1 MNIVWWNGKSR
12 QDLTCS
18 LPPQLIEAGC
28 NYIRRDRDVKI
39 VCAYDASVIQRI
51 QEEKDVH
58 YFTIAERARLPMW
71 QCVHDPLLKGT
82 NSGLIAIRVVQH
94 INRQPV
100 YVIGCDWGLNSTS
113 VYQAEYD
120 QSLGIRKYTDYMKK
134 VLFVYNQTSPIIFVN
149 DQKPDVDQ
157 PVISKIEFLSKIL

>member
-18 LPPQLIEAGC
+18 LPLQLIEAGC

-39 VCAYDASVIQRI
+39 VCAFDDTVIKRI

-71 QCVHDPLLKGT
+71 QCVHDPLLRGT

-100 YVIGCDWGLNSTS
+100 YVIGCDWGINTDS
-113 VYQAEYD
+113 VYEAEYG
-120 QSLGIRKYTDYMKK
+120 SEGTRKYTNGMKR
-134 VLFVYNQTSPIIFVN
+134 VLDIYAQTSPIIFVN
-149 DQKPDVDQ
+149 DAKPDVNQ